1 MISSTAKVYAE
12 ILIKEGEGYA
22 SEIYECTKGFS
33 TIGYGHR
40 VKQQEIGKL
49 TQVTSEQAE

>member
-49 TQVTSEQAE
+49 TQVTSE